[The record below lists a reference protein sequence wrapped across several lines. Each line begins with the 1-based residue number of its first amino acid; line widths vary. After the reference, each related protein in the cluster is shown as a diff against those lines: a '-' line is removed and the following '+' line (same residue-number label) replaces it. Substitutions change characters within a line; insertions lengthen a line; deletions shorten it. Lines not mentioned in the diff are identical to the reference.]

1 MRSKADSSGDGT
13 VYPDFFHFLVFFLAI
28 FRMSANYSMRHVNN
42 PFNNSVS
49 STSEAFAK
57 IPKTPRLSSSKK
69 TCHLTPLNQS
79 TGPANAEEEV

>member
-1 MRSKADSSGDGT
+1 MRSKADSSGDRT

-28 FRMSANYSMRHVNN
+28 FRMSANYSMRHVNI

-57 IPKTPRLSSSKK
+57 IPKTPILPGYKKLATLLLS
-69 TCHLTPLNQS
+69 TN
-79 TGPANAEEEV
+79 

>member
-28 FRMSANYSMRHVNN
+28 FRMSANYNN
-42 PFNNSVS
+42 NVS
-49 STSEAFAK
+49 SSSEALAK

-69 TCHLTPLNQS
+69 TCHLTLLNQS
-79 TGPANAEEEV
+79 TGPANTEEEV